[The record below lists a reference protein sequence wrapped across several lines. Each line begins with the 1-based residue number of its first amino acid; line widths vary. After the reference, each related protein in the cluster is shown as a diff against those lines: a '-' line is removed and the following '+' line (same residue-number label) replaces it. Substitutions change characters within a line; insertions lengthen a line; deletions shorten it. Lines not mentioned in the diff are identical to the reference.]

1 MICGAFP
8 FVTGPGTFLPKAVN
22 SPVFSRIGEGDRN
35 NPRLEKCEIYT
46 PGIAILHTPLSK
58 VLFETEEKRAAP
70 FTASDS
76 I

>member
-1 MICGAFP
+1 
-8 FVTGPGTFLPKAVN
+8 
-22 SPVFSRIGEGDRN
+22 
-35 NPRLEKCEIYT
+35 LEKCEIST

-70 FTASDS
+70 FIASDS